1 MRKSFKKEPLEQSLY
16 AGIWSWTDSVR
27 LVQPCIRLLLSVV
40 IIACL
45 AAVADTLTL
54 DGPTVFLAVSVH
66 DERSAA
72 GSAKGNVCFAA
83 IVSDGTGIDGRKTSQ
98 CVIGGVYDGA
108 HHGLQRDLPTAFVK
122 FQAERKF
129 RQFFRKA
136 FYDTHTTFCTGP
148 IPLPH
153 EIVLFRH
160 SKIFAEVL
168 CL

>member
-1 MRKSFKKEPLEQSLY
+1 M
-16 AGIWSWTDSVR
+16 DSVR
-27 LVQPCIRLLLSVV
+27 LILLCICPLLSVV

-45 AAVADTLTL
+45 AAVADALAL
-54 DGPTVFLAVSVH
+54 DGPAVFLAVSVL
-66 DERSAA
+66 DERPAA
-72 GSAKGNVCFAA
+72 GSAKGDVCFAA
-83 IVSDGTGIDGRKTSQ
+83 IVSDGTSIDGRKTSQ

-153 EIVLFRH
+153 NIILFRH
-160 SKIFAEVL
+160 SKIFAEAL